1 MTGVHVF
8 FPLLCLFNIS
18 QQYGWCSFH
27 DPIDHIS
34 FGVVVVFTRGQIED
48 SRVWRLMRLMSV
60 MMMSVMMHNSDL
72 RDSGEYKKKKV
83 WGVQIFTM
91 QSIARYLDW

>member
-1 MTGVHVF
+1 M
-8 FPLLCLFNIS
+8 
-18 QQYGWCSFH
+18 QYGRFSFH
-27 DPIDHIS
+27 DPINHIS

-91 QSIARYLDW
+91 QSRGTITFARPLFEVRFACSPRVS